1 MEERSR
7 MGTNSILWTDMRHRK
22 PRTGKK
28 EQKKKEQTKTR
39 RGRSVAFPRARPV
52 TWLTVVDESLHPFPQ
67 REITLK

>member
-7 MGTNSILWTDMRHRK
+7 MGTNSISWTDMRHRK
-22 PRTGKK
+22 LRTGKK
-28 EQKKKEQTKTR
+28 NKKKEQTNTR